1 MPVQLSKATIVNTHS
16 GERVPV
22 MYNPD
27 EYRIEQRNEIAEIG
41 VPGLAVSPVQYVR
54 GMARALTMELFFDTY
69 ERAADV
75 RGHTQRVVSLLNPA
89 PGTFAPPVLLFV
101 MGRFAMQCVL
111 AEADQ
116 HFTMFL
122 PDGTP
127 VRARMSVRFTEYVR
141 VELEVSS
148 GLFIGPPTVHN
159 IAERDTLPNLAAT
172 YLGDPARWREI
183 AEANDLDDPLRLAP
197 GKRLAIP
204 GRSTT

>member
-1 MPVQLSKATIVNTHS
+1 MPAQLAKAMILNTGT

-22 MYNPD
+22 MYNPE
-27 EYRIEQRNEIAEIG
+27 EYRVEQRNEIAEIG

-54 GMARALTMELFFDTY
+54 GKARVLSMDLFFDTY
-69 ERAADV
+69 ERATDV
-75 RGHTQRVVSLLNPA
+75 RAHTQRVVSLLNPA
-89 PGTFAPPVLLFV
+89 PGGFAPPVLLFV

-141 VELEVSS
+141 VELKVVS
-148 GLFIGPPTVHN
+148 GLFVGPPTLHN
-159 IAERDTLPNLAAT
+159 VAERDTLANLAAT

-183 AEANDLDDPLRLAP
+183 AEANDLDDPLRLTP
-197 GKRLAIP
+197 GTRLAIP
-204 GRSTT
+204 GRSTA

>member
-1 MPVQLSKATIVNTHS
+1 VPAQLAKAMIVNTSS

-22 MYNPD
+22 MYNPE
-27 EYRIEQRNEIAEIG
+27 EYRVEQRNEIAEIG

-54 GMARALTMELFFDTY
+54 GKARSLSMDLFFDTY
-69 ERAADV
+69 ERATDV
-75 RGHTQRVVSLLNPA
+75 RAHTQRVVSLLNPE
-89 PGTFAPPVLLFV
+89 PGSFAPPVLLFV

-141 VELEVSS
+141 VELTVTS
-148 GLFIGPPTVHN
+148 GLFVGPPTLHN
-159 IAERDTLPNLAAT
+159 LTERDTLPNLAAT
-172 YLGDPARWREI
+172 YLGDPGRWREI
-183 AEANDLDDPLRLAP
+183 ADANDLDDPQRLVPGTRLR
-197 GKRLAIP
+197 IP
-204 GRSTT
+204 GRSSA